1 MKTHFLLM
9 ITLFLIFT
17 PLQAEEGT
25 YATTEDG
32 QGVVLYA
39 NGTWAFKSIPPPSK
53 RTSAKKT
60 SALNNNI
67 SDVDIP
73 KATFRGKKG
82 LYKIVYNANLW
93 KKKKSTNSDAD
104 IQLEYKDGSG
114 YAMLIFDRTPIALDK
129 LKQQAVKNMNSVVS
143 QVEII
148 SEEKKQINGY
158 KAIQLKIDST
168 IEDTPFSYLNYY
180 VTGDWG
186 TIQFVTYTAAT
197 LMPDYEDDFLDLLDG
212 LSLKK

>member
-1 MKTHFLLM
+1 MTLL
-9 ITLFLIFT
+9 LINA
-17 PLQAEEGT
+17 PLHAKEGT

-32 QGVVLYA
+32 QGVVLYS

-53 RTSAKKT
+53 RTSSKKT
-60 SALNNNI
+60 RVTKDNTAEIN
-67 SDVDIP
+67 IP

-82 LYKIVYNANLW
+82 LYKIVYNTNLW

-104 IQLEYKDGSG
+104 IQLEYKGGSG
-114 YAMLIFDRTPIALDK
+114 YAMLIFDRTPISLDK